1 MKKLRVLVLSD
12 EIDRALYDH
21 FDRSM
26 LQDIDMIIS
35 CGRVLFWFPGWGTQ
49 DTCNPLDTG
58 DETAGVCVTGDT
70 WYVGVY

>member
-35 CGRVLFWFPGWGTQ
+35 QPGT
-49 DTCNPLDTG
+49 
-58 DETAGVCVTGDT
+58 
-70 WYVGVY
+70 

>member
-26 LQDIDMIIS
+26 L
-35 CGRVLFWFPGWGTQ
+35 
-49 DTCNPLDTG
+49 
-58 DETAGVCVTGDT
+58 
-70 WYVGVY
+70 